1 MARSDNSDTSTCT
14 VTRTEIITRL
24 AVRQAELRERFGL
37 EWLGLFGSAARD
49 QLSTESDV
57 DILVKFAGPP
67 RWDSYV
73 SLRAALE
80 ELVGR
85 RVDLVTETG
94 LKPRARASVERD
106 LIRVACWAI

>member
-1 MARSDNSDTSTCT
+1 M
-14 VTRTEIITRL
+14 TRADIITRL
-24 AVRQAELRERFGL
+24 AARQAELRERFGL

-49 QLSTESDV
+49 EMGTDSDV
-57 DILVKFAGPP
+57 DILVKFAGPA

-73 SLRAALE
+73 NLRAALE
-80 ELVGR
+80 ELVER

-106 LIRVACWAI
+106 FIRVA

>member
-1 MARSDNSDTSTCT
+1 M
-14 VTRTEIITRL
+14 TRADIITRL
-24 AVRQAELRERFGL
+24 AARQAELQERFGL

-49 QLSTESDV
+49 ELGADSDV
-57 DILVKFAGPP
+57 DILVKFSGPA

-73 SLRAALE
+73 NLRAALE

-106 LIRVACWAI
+106 LIPVACGAA